1 MKSKLL
7 LTAVVAAALS
17 AGAVMAKPAANIT
30 AAVADKGR
38 PAADTALDAAR
49 KPAETLEFVGVKPGM
64 TVVEL
69 IPGGG
74 YFTRLFSKAVGP
86 KGTVYAVYPPP
97 RPSSDPAKPAPTP
110 AIEKLAAEP
119 AYSNVKPIKTSPT
132 SLSVPSPADIVFT
145 AQNYHDLH
153 NIPNFDM
160 AAFNKNVFNVLKPG
174 GEYIVLD
181 HVALPGDP
189 NVTHTL
195 HRIDPAVVRKEVEA
209 AGFKFQGESK
219 ILANPADPH
228 DKNVFDP
235 SIRHHTDQFIYKFRK
250 P

>member
-74 YFTRLFSKAVGP
+74 YFTRLLSKAVGP

>member
-49 KPAETLEFVGVKPGM
+49 KPAETLDFVGVKPGM

-74 YFTRLFSKAVGP
+74 YFTRLLSKAVGP

-160 AAFNKNVFNVLKPG
+160 AAFNKSVFNALKPG

>member
-49 KPAETLEFVGVKPGM
+49 KPAETLDFVGVKPGM

-74 YFTRLFSKAVGP
+74 YFTRLLSKAVGP

>member
-1 MKSKLL
+1 M
-7 LTAVVAAALS
+7 
-17 AGAVMAKPAANIT
+17 PN
-30 AAVADKGR
+30 
-38 PAADTALDAAR
+38 
-49 KPAETLEFVGVKPGM
+49 
-64 TVVEL
+64 
-69 IPGGG
+69 
-74 YFTRLFSKAVGP
+74 
-86 KGTVYAVYPPP
+86 
-97 RPSSDPAKPAPTP
+97 
-110 AIEKLAAEP
+110 
-119 AYSNVKPIKTSPT
+119 
-132 SLSVPSPADIVFT
+132 PADIVFT

-160 AAFNKNVFNVLKPG
+160 AAFNKSVFNALKPG

-209 AGFKFQGESK
+209 AGFKFQRESK